1 MHPPAIIESI
11 EPSEGPALGGTLIA
25 VRGLH
30 LHYGERHAY
39 RCRLGQHRVVA
50 SDVPADG
57 SVRCPPPPPPQHDLA
72 YNNSNDAAV
81 HAALNMALGSFAA
94 QLNASSHNA
103 SSEQFALVASAAIDL
118 AQPEPPLRAA
128 MQPWNETHA
137 LRCVLST
144 THYNASVAAAPVAV
158 GVSLNDQDFSRASR
172 GPTPA
177 ASYFPYAMAPRLE
190 IVEPAFRTS
199 VWRQRGRHPRGQF
212 QRRCVLFVSVRSRCG
227 QRDTPQSKL
236 NLSPAGSECS
246 SSKVK
251 CVTDICRTCSAS

>member
-1 MHPPAIIESI
+1 VPPRPA
-11 EPSEGPALGGTLIA
+11 PSGRQRRPS
-25 VRGLH
+25 R
-30 LHYGERHAY
+30 
-39 RCRLGQHRVVA
+39 RLGQVHHT
-50 SDVPADG
+50 
-57 SVRCPPPPPPQHDLA
+57 PPPPPQHDLA